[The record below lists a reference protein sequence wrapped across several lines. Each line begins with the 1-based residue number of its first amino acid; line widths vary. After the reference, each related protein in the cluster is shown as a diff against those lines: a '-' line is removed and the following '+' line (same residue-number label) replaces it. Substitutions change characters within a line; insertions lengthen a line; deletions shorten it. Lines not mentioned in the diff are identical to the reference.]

1 MSGYLPIDRDKLP
14 TDAADWHDVS
24 VELPR
29 LRDNSA
35 GSCPQKEQ
43 DIFEYVRTESADLE
57 KSDRKRFRFLRT
69 ARVKTQRFWLW
80 EYVERDGVRN
90 FVLIQADPKR
100 NTRLSINEAN
110 RLSPEQFILAAY
122 YDEVYWS

>member
-1 MSGYLPIDRDKLP
+1 MGGYLLIDRDRLP
-14 TDAADWHDVS
+14 EDAADWSNVII
-24 VELPR
+24 EFPR

-35 GSCPQKEQ
+35 GSCPRKER
-43 DIFEYVRTESADLE
+43 DIFQYVSTESADLE

-90 FVLIQADPKR
+90 FVLIQTDAKG

-110 RLSPEQFILAAY
+110 GLSPEQFILAAY
-122 YDEVYWS
+122 YDEIYWS